1 MRDALVLLPLLGLF
15 RRSALL
21 LLLLLPLTT
30 QFAAQTTLDEDT
42 MMTK

>member
-15 RRSALL
+15 RRSA
-21 LLLLLPLTT
+21 LLLLPLTT